1 MTTENKLHA
10 SGIVRTVPGWT
21 GLATKT
27 LWDWLL
33 FLAVLATPIVLIL
46 ALLWISIGG
55 DQTAITIGQTLG
67 QQRYR
72 ADIQLGQQQQQD
84 AVLETYLDRMS
95 TLMLN
100 NNLSSS
106 GPSDVVRAVARDQTI
121 AVLLRLD
128 AVHRGYVLQFLYQ
141 SNLITKGNV
150 KVSLVG
156 ADLSGAKLNGAKLA
170 LADLSGADLSGADL
184 NGADLTGTLLTGTK
198 LNGATMPDGSVNP

>member
-10 SGIVRTVPGWT
+10 SAIVRTMPNWM
-21 GLATKT
+21 GLSTKT

-33 FLAVLATPIVLIL
+33 FLAVLTTPIVLIL
-46 ALLWISIGG
+46 ALIWMSIEGN
-55 DQTAITIGQTLG
+55 QTAIIVGQTFG

-84 AVLETYLDRMS
+84 AVLDTYLDRMS

-106 GPSDVVRAVARDQTI
+106 GSSDVVRKVARDQTI

-128 AVHRGYVLQFLYQ
+128 GVHRGYVLQFLYQ
-141 SNLITKGNV
+141 SDLITKGDV
-150 KVSLVG
+150 KVSLSG
-156 ADLSGAKLNGAKLA
+156 ANLSGAKLHGAKLEQ
-170 LADLSGADLSGADL
+170 ADLSGADLSGADL
-184 NGADLTGTLLTGTK
+184 SGADLTGVLLNGTK
-198 LNGATMPDGSVNP
+198 LAGATMPDGSVNP